1 MKRYFMQKLTK
12 EQVKIVMETLKNPPV
27 DRDEEG
33 NVIQD
38 HIVDDSSFVMDKE
51 TVRQARLSGGDG
63 AGQKGLYDNRK
74 MSDLEIS
81 LRDGKL
87 DKADITQEQ
96 MKLQKEIKEK
106 DNQKK
111 QEELEAV
118 RQKAID
124 NAIGVGQP
132 EQEIPDKK

>member
-1 MKRYFMQKLTK
+1 MKRYFLTNETPESIK
-12 EQVKIVMETLKNPPV
+12 ETLKMLKNPPKEK
-27 DRDEEG
+27 DQNGDEIEE
-33 NVIQD
+33 D
-38 HIVDDSSFVMDKE
+38 DIVDDSNFVIDKE
-51 TVRQARLSGGDG
+51 SVRQARLSGGGDG

-74 MSDLEIS
+74 ISDLEIQ

-96 MKLQKEIKEK
+96 MRLQKEITEK
-106 DNQKK
+106 DNQKR
-111 QEELEAV
+111 QEELEAI

-132 EQEIPDKK
+132 EQQKPE